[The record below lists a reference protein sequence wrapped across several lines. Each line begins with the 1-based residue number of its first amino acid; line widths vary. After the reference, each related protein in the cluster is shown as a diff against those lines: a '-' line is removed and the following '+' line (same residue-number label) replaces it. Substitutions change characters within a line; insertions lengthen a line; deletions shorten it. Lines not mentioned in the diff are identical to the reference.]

1 LFDRQFE
8 LDVLKTQISCMQKEK
23 EDTVCSRVVMK
34 LVFFKV
40 SSAWK
45 AWREHVRLQILMEK
59 LASRMLRTTLFK
71 SMNAWKKKT
80 KSNKRMQQ
88 KSLSSLLS
96 GWLRFVK
103 QQQYTCKLLARVLL
117 NKCKTM
123 LKYGWCS
130 WIKYNRKAV
139 DAYHQQHKDALVKE
153 HLEHK
158 DALVKEHLK
167 NVHFYE
173 SMLHPSRLGKSGQG
187 VDETVVQIE
196 GMINKAFKIHDA
208 KMHVY
213 NSEQMERYVV
223 QEESVY
229 DKDIES
235 VPTKLFTRVY
245 SGLSMSDPIGAS
257 LIQSAQDPN
266 FQWLCADD
274 YQNFSSEYDS
284 SLCIP
289 VRSHAGFNDVIAVLY
304 LHEKAIQNSVATRKR
319 LVTFC
324 RQVSGPLEL
333 VQGIETN
340 QILAMRRFTGRTNLK
355 RIETVFQTWKRKHQD
370 VKRNKRVWAERNG
383 YRVLCR
389 WYSLVWKQ
397 YQHQD
402 FDEGSTG
409 TSKVEIT
416 PELN

>member
-1 LFDRQFE
+1 M
-8 LDVLKTQISCMQKEK
+8 KT
-23 EDTVCSRVVMK
+23 
-34 LVFFKV
+34 
-40 SSAWK
+40 
-45 AWREHVRLQILMEK
+45 
-59 LASRMLRTTLFK
+59 
-71 SMNAWKKKT
+71 
-80 KSNKRMQQ
+80 
-88 KSLSSLLS
+88 
-96 GWLRFVK
+96 
-103 QQQYTCKLLARVLL
+103 YY
-117 NKCKTM
+117 
-123 LKYGWCS
+123 LKYGF
-130 WIKYNRKAV
+130 RKWFN
-139 DAYHQQHKDALVKE
+139 HNKDALVKE

-173 SMLHPSRLGKSGQG
+173 SMLHSSRLGKSGQG

-196 GMINKAFKIHDA
+196 GMINKAFNINDA

-245 SGLSMSDPIGAS
+245 SGLSMSDPIGAC

-274 YQNFSSEYDS
+274 YQNFSSDYDS

-355 RIETVFQTWKRKHQD
+355 RIETAFQTWKRKHQD

-402 FDEGSTG
+402 FDEGS
-409 TSKVEIT
+409 KVEIT